1 MGPIDITVTYIKPAE
16 KNYLATIITEKLW
29 QATKQKQIHD
39 LPPQTSNQNLP
50 A

>member
-39 LPPQTSNQNLP
+39 LPPKTGNQNLP